1 MQPSGCDMRGG
12 RSCGAH
18 SISMV
23 RLYESIGREAASR
36 GRPAR
41 QQAIIFAMRNLL
53 LVCAVFIAAAAQPLC
68 AQQGARPIPP
78 AMSDAPPV
86 ATGAGP
92 VHENL
97 VYGVADGQTLLLDIF
112 EPANND
118 GLPRPAIILIHG
130 GAWTSFDKSTM
141 RQLAQFLAVAGFVAI
156 PVDYRLFH
164 DDLNRWPAQLD
175 DVQHAVRW
183 VRANSGKYNVD
194 RNHIGAYGHSA
205 GAQLAL
211 MLGMVETR
219 DNSDPAVAKYSSK
232 VQAVVE
238 ASGPVDFIMQQD
250 DDGKR
255 FLTSF
260 LGADLTKHA
269 EVWRDA
275 SPISHVAKSNAP
287 ILIIHGTR
295 DEMVPFAQAEA
306 LNDALKKAGADVK
319 FLRLDS
325 DHMFSDPAA
334 HRQLVLE
341 TQAFFFRHLASAP

>member
-1 MQPSGCDMRGG
+1 MQPSGCDT
-12 RSCGAH
+12 
-18 SISMV
+18 
-23 RLYESIGREAASR
+23 R
-36 GRPAR
+36 GRRAR
-41 QQAIIFAMRNLL
+41 QQAIISDMRNLL
-53 LVCAVFIAAAAQPLC
+53 LVCAVFIAAAVQPLC
-68 AQQGARPIPP
+68 AQQGARPTAPAMPNAPP
-78 AMSDAPPV
+78 A

-97 VYGVADGQTLLLDIF
+97 VYGVAEGQTLLLDIF
-112 EPANND
+112 EPANSD

-211 MLGMVETR
+211 MLGMMETR

-238 ASGPVDFIMQQD
+238 ASGPTDLATQAD
-250 DDGKR
+250 PDGMK
-255 FLTSF
+255 FVASF
-260 LGADLTKHA
+260 LGGDYATHREA
-269 EVWRDA
+269 WREA

-306 LNDALKKAGADVK
+306 LNDALKKAGAHVQ

-341 TQAFFFRHLASAP
+341 TQAFFYRHLASAP